1 MYQKEQENVAKGT
14 EKLYQTDGDLQ
25 KVNVDNSNTCC
36 GEPNCNCTFASWVA
50 YKVALEP
57 KGKGFY
63 EWLDG
68 R

>member
-1 MYQKEQENVAKGT
+1 MEGKNVDKET
-14 EKLYQTDGDLQ
+14 EINDLQ
-25 KVNVDNSNTCC
+25 KINVDNSKTCC
-36 GEPNCNCTFASWVA
+36 DEPNCKCTFASWIA

>member
-1 MYQKEQENVAKGT
+1 MDEET
-14 EKLYQTDGDLQ
+14 EVNDLQ
-25 KVNVDNSNTCC
+25 KINVDNSKTCC
-36 GEPNCNCTFASWVA
+36 DEPNCKCTFASWIA
-50 YKVALEP
+50 FKVASEP

>member
-1 MYQKEQENVAKGT
+1 MAKGT

-25 KVNVDNSNTCC
+25 EINVDNSKTCC
-36 GEPNCNCTFASWVA
+36 DEPNCYCTFACWVA

>member
-1 MYQKEQENVAKGT
+1 MDKET
-14 EKLYQTDGDLQ
+14 EINDLQ
-25 KVNVDNSNTCC
+25 EINVDDSKTCC
-36 GEPNCNCTFASWVA
+36 GEPNCNCTFASWIA

-68 R
+68 K